1 LAELHLGT
9 SEEQKEE
16 EDSNTEQQGEKDSNI
31 FTKEG
36 FKVVLRSLKTMPKLT
51 MLDMQ
56 LPHVNTLQI
65 DDIGTLWLFDL
76 GTGERGAQFV
86 VQNLKNLT

>member
-1 LAELHLGT
+1 
-9 SEEQKEE
+9 
-16 EDSNTEQQGEKDSNI
+16 
-31 FTKEG
+31 
-36 FKVVLRSLKTMPKLT
+36 